1 MCVSVGHGGCLPS
14 ELVLK
19 SFVGLT
25 GDIFV
30 GENRVASRL
39 GHGQAHSTAGPP
51 EASTPINLCTGRRH
65 PFPHS
70 RPAGSRCEKL
80 FG

>member
-1 MCVSVGHGGCLPS
+1 MCVSVGLGGCLAY
-14 ELVLK
+14 ELVLQ

-25 GDIFV
+25 GDVFV

-39 GHGQAHSTAGPP
+39 GLGQARWTVGPP